1 MPPIFWVVQTHKI
14 LFFLHCSYQ
23 SEVIKSIVGQISRNL
38 SYEFSD
44 IIEGFVG
51 IDSRVVELESY
62 LAVGVNDVRFI
73 GIWVMGGM
81 GKTTLAR
88 VVYQMVSQEFEA
100 CCFIDDV
107 RAKDGL
113 ILLQQLIS
121 KILMEKIDNTFEGV
135 LMIKRR
141 LCHKKILLV
150 LDDVDKLDQIEM
162 LVGKRTWFGPG
173 SRIIITTRDVHLL
186 NTHGVDIIYE
196 VKELNDEEA
205 HNLFC

>member
-14 LFFLHCSYQ
+14 LFFPHCSYQ

-162 LVGKRTWFGPG
+162 LVGKRNCFGPG
-173 SRIIITTRDVHLL
+173 SRIIIRLSIGYHKIVASF
-186 NTHGVDIIYE
+186 V
-196 VKELNDEEA
+196 
-205 HNLFC
+205 